1 MGAKHCRDGAVYP
14 QNGAYS
20 ATVSHLYTFDA
31 ASSFSG
37 STAVTV
43 ADRADNLATVP
54 FTVTRDA
61 ISPTV
66 AITVPARS
74 GIITVT
80 VSWSGNETGSGVAGY
95 DLEVSLDAAA
105 GPACSPSSPHLQ

>member
-1 MGAKHCRDGAVYP
+1 MSRTRLSSNSVRAATTSGGGVYP

-43 ADRADNLATVP
+43 TDRAANLSTVP

-74 GIITVT
+74 GIITVSYT
-80 VSWSGNETGSGVAGY
+80 
-95 DLEVSLDAAA
+95 
-105 GPACSPSSPHLQ
+105 HLTLPTKRIV